1 MQHSPSE
8 IKISE
13 TELDTLSKQIV
24 IDTPDKGYEYLFA
37 ITFDFHSEAVST
49 LVLLSKLHTSRIKV
63 QVNPTYGSNDVKKLT
78 HTDTANEIKTW
89 II

>member
-8 IKISE
+8 KKLSE

-24 IDTPDKGYEYLFA
+24 IDTPDKGYEYLFV
-37 ITFDFHSEAVST
+37 ITFDFHSEAART

-78 HTDTANEIKTW
+78 HTGTPS
-89 II
+89 